1 MGLFS
6 RDSLVNLGS
15 SLFSQYTG
23 VNLTPAGSAPVQAT
37 LPATR
42 TGVPAQD
49 PLAGPGSN
57 GVSSTAG
64 KNGTSLFGGG
74 VNPLYLVVGSIV
86 VVAAIVMI
94 ARR

>member
-15 SLFSQYTG
+15 SLFTQYTG
-23 VNLTPAGSAPVQAT
+23 VNLTPAGTPPVQAT

-42 TGVPAQD
+42 TGTPAQD
-49 PLAGPGSN
+49 PLSGPGSN
-57 GVSSTAG
+57 GVSSTG
-64 KNGTSLFGGG
+64 KYGNSLFSGN

>member
-6 RDSLVNLGS
+6 RDALVNLGTG
-15 SLFSQYTG
+15 LFAQYTG
-23 VNLTPAGSAPVQAT
+23 VNLTPAGTAPVQAT

-42 TGVPAQD
+42 TGTPAQD
-49 PLAGPGSN
+49 PLSGPGSN

-64 KNGTSLFGGG
+64 KYGTGLFSGGI
-74 VNPLYLVVGSIV
+74 NPLYLVVGSIL
-86 VVAAIVMI
+86 VVAAIVMV

>member
-6 RDSLVNLGS
+6 RDALVNLGS

-23 VNLTPAGSAPVQAT
+23 VNLTPAGTPPVQAT
-37 LPATR
+37 LAPTR
-42 TGVPAQD
+42 TGVPAED
-49 PLAGPGSN
+49 PLSGPGSN
-57 GVSSTAG
+57 GVSTTG
-64 KNGTSLFGGG
+64 KYGSSLFSGG